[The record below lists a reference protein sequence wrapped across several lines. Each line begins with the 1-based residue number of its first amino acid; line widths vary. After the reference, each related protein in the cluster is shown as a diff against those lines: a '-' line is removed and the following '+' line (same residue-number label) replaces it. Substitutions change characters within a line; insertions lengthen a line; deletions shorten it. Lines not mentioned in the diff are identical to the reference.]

1 VTSIVFGVGR
11 HRRPTML
18 ERAFDR
24 PLLTLAVAGVSAFI
38 TSAFIT
44 VMQKVT

>member
-1 VTSIVFGVGR
+1 MSLIVPTGR
-11 HRRPTML
+11 QRRPTML